1 MNRIEKYDANFKAM
15 NISSSDVEFFD
26 AKTIDGALYGVYYCN
41 NEKLY
46 RRIPKEVAD
55 EVSDGVKAL
64 SYHTSGGRLK
74 IKTNSPYLV
83 IRAEETP
90 NGVMHNMPISG
101 QWGFSIKENGLFH
114 GVVCPIADEI
124 FSQRDNE
131 RVTFQGMRY
140 LGEGEHDL
148 TIYFPLYNGVKEV
161 FIGVK
166 KGAYVEKGS
175 EYKYQTPVVFYGSS
189 ITQGGCV
196 TASCNA
202 HVNIVSEMLDT
213 NVLNLG
219 FAGNAKGE
227 KIMADYLASLN
238 PSVYVI
244 EYDHNAPNDQHLQE
258 THYPLYKTIRD
269 SHPTTPIILVSRPD
283 VDRDYFSVDG
293 IMRGPVVGYE
303 ENADIE
309 ANRRINVI
317 INTYNKGL
325 ENGDK
330 NLYFINGA
338 TLIPTELRP
347 YATIDTCHPNE
358 LGFYYMAKK
367 TCDILKPLL
376 EK

>member
-1 MNRIEKYDANFKAM
+1 MNRIEKYDANFKAI
-15 NISSSDVEFFD
+15 NISSSEVEFFD
-26 AKTIDGALYGVYYCN
+26 AKTIDGALYGIYYCN
-41 NEKLY
+41 TEKLY
-46 RRIPKEVAD
+46 RRMPKEVAD
-55 EVSDGVKAL
+55 EVSEGVAHL
-64 SYHTSGGRLK
+64 AYHTASGRLK

-90 NGVMHNMPISG
+90 NSVMNNMPISS
-101 QWGFSIKENGLFH
+101 QWGFSIKENGVYH
-114 GVVCPIADEI
+114 GVVLPIADEI

-161 FIGVK
+161 YIGVK

-219 FAGNAKGE
+219 FSGNAKGE

-269 SHPTTPIILVSRPD
+269 SHPTTPIILVTRPD
-283 VDRDYFSVDG
+283 VDRDYVSVDG
-293 IMRGPVVGYE
+293 IMREPVVGYE

-309 ANRRINVI
+309 ANRRINVVK
-317 INTYNKGL
+317 NTYNKGIA
-325 ENGDK
+325 NGDK
-330 NLYFINGA
+330 NLYFIHGE
-338 TLIPTELRP
+338 TLIPCKLRQ

-358 LGFYYMAKK
+358 LGAYYMAKK
-367 TCDILKPLL
+367 TCEILKPLL

>member
-15 NISSSDVEFFD
+15 NISSSEVEFFD

-90 NGVMHNMPISG
+90 NSVMNNMPISS
-101 QWGFSIKENGLFH
+101 QWGFSIKENGIYH
-114 GVVCPIADEI
+114 GTIMPTSNEIIA
-124 FSQRDNE
+124 QRDSTIT
-131 RVTFQGMRY
+131 TFQGMRY

-148 TIYFPLYNGVKEV
+148 TIYFPLYNNVKEV
-161 FIGVK
+161 FIGVE

-219 FAGNAKGE
+219 FSGNAKGE

-244 EYDHNAPNDQHLQE
+244 EYDHNAPTVEHLE
-258 THYPLYKTIRD
+258 KTHYPLYKTIRD

-283 VDRDYFSVDG
+283 VDRDYILVNG
-293 IMRGPVVGYE
+293 IMREPVVGYE

-309 ANRRINVI
+309 ANRRINVVK
-317 INTYNKGL
+317 NTYNKGL

-330 NLYFINGA
+330 NLYFIHGE
-338 TLIPTELRP
+338 TLIPTKLRQ

-358 LGFYYMAKK
+358 LGAYYMAKR
-367 TCDILKPLL
+367 TCEVLQPLL

>member
-1 MNRIEKYDANFKAM
+1 MNRIEKYDANFKAI
-15 NISSSDVEFFD
+15 NISSSEVEFFD
-26 AKTIDGALYGVYYCN
+26 AKTIDGALYGIYYCN
-41 NEKLY
+41 TEKLY
-46 RRIPKEVAD
+46 RRMPKEVAD
-55 EVSDGVKAL
+55 EVSDGVAHL
-64 SYHTSGGRLK
+64 AYHTASGKLK

-90 NGVMHNMPISG
+90 NSVMNNMPISS
-101 QWGFSIKENGLFH
+101 QWGFSIKENGVYH
-114 GVVCPIADEI
+114 GVVLPIADEI

-161 FIGVK
+161 YIGVK

-244 EYDHNAPNDQHLQE
+244 EYDHNAPTVEHLE
-258 THYPLYKTIRD
+258 KTHYPLYKTIRD

-283 VDRDYFSVDG
+283 VDRDYILVNG
-293 IMRGPVVGYE
+293 IMREPVVGYE

-309 ANRRINVI
+309 ANRRINVVK
-317 INTYNKGL
+317 NTYNKGL

-330 NLYFINGA
+330 NLYFIHGE
-338 TLIPTELRP
+338 TLIPTKLRQ

-358 LGFYYMAKK
+358 LGAYYMAKR
-367 TCDILKPLL
+367 TCEVLQPLL